1 MSFTELSFD
10 FDALLASHSYREPLV
25 IRGVRCHGGYDEC
38 GNYVSPRTLNRV
50 PAIRA
55 WQERYRKEFGYP
67 LLERSM
73 EDTPPN
79 YPNVAQAKFLLRN
92 GIREPM
98 IRTLTRIGTVEG
110 FGASIRLGA
119 VEDIQRHFVEDLSGT
134 ATAHL
139 TRGLYEAHARD
150 EAGFG
155 DEAGHQQMWWAARD
169 IAFEDP
175 PVEDLTAEMRR
186 AMGMPAEPL
195 PPAEM
200 IRRMAEQAT
209 ANRLLPADV
218 DPMLEA
224 QLARMA
230 RLLLIE
236 INAFHT
242 FVWAEAVLSDTSL
255 VAGDGDPA
263 LIISFVRADEA
274 PHVEYLKCAL
284 SEMRER
290 TFRGESGRT
299 YPGRELIEAIW
310 QRALATSA
318 RRAIE
323 GRNAELAEITAALD
337 GNPRRD
343 ELLEEFHAL
352 GDLRPGPNGQWIAI
366 HGAAGAD

>member
-1 MSFTELSFD
+1 MSFAELNFD
-10 FDALLASHSYREPLV
+10 SDDLLASHPYREPLA
-25 IRGVRCHGGYDEC
+25 IRGVRCHGGYDSSD
-38 GNYVSPRTLNRV
+38 NYVSPRTLNRV
-50 PAIRA
+50 PATRA
-55 WQERYRKEFGYP
+55 WQERYRKEFGHP
-67 LLERSM
+67 LLDRATE
-73 EDTPPN
+73 ETPPH

-110 FGASIRLGA
+110 FGASIRFGA
-119 VEDIQRHFVEDLSGT
+119 IEDIQHHFVEDLSGT

-150 EAGFG
+150 ETGFD
-155 DEAGHQQMWWAARD
+155 DEAGHKQMWWAARD
-169 IAFEDP
+169 IAFENP
-175 PVEDLTAEMRR
+175 PVEDLAAEMRR

-195 PPAEM
+195 SVAELM
-200 IRRMAEQAT
+200 RLMVEQAM
-209 ANRLLPADV
+209 ANRALPADI

-224 QLARMA
+224 QIARMA

-242 FVWAEAVLSDTSL
+242 FRWAEAVLCDTSM
-255 VAGDGDPA
+255 VAGDGDA
-263 LIISFVRADEA
+263 ARIVSWVRTDET
-274 PHVEYLKCAL
+274 PHVEYLKCSL

-290 TFRGESGRT
+290 TFRGQSGRT

-310 QRALATSA
+310 K
-318 RRAIE
+318 RAIAFSNQRGLE
-323 GRNAELAEITAALD
+323 GRNAELAEITAVFD

-352 GDLRPGPNGQWIAI
+352 GDLRPGPDGSWIINERASSI
-366 HGAAGAD
+366 G